1 LRLLVTIYCGIKIRK
16 LTLIRVIIGG
26 MVSQVC
32 RHDIEGGLGQ
42 PGEGG
47 CIYLEICTVSS
58 VL

>member
-1 LRLLVTIYCGIKIRK
+1 MNCERADLDLDLDLGYFWMMGF
-16 LTLIRVIIGG
+16 
-26 MVSQVC
+26 QVC